1 MKKNTLLCLAIF
13 AVTSCSTTPRPITH
27 RDKAL
32 IEAAS
37 NSFVVWQVTQ
47 PIGNRPKAVLAV
59 LFDGTNNDRY
69 HVPKGERQTVIAD
82 IEDELNAGGQLV
94 KPARYYP
101 GPGTESSKLEAE
113 WDAAFGT
120 TTASIASKACTD
132 TLSDIENIRRA
143 APTTDIRI
151 FVSGFSRGAAAARH
165 FMNILEKGCAPLSA
179 GTDPNVHF
187 YAVLFDTVATGQR
200 NNLQLQIPSSVDQVV
215 NFISLDERRIFFSP
229 ILDAGAAPDRVLTIP
244 LPGVHSDVGMS
255 YGDGVGFEYAP
266 IVQRLLSEMGLV
278 STNRIAI
285 TEDYFLQGE
294 HDSRWTIDRILGVDP
309 AGSQK
314 DHDRKKYYVAATKL
328 SPRRELEW
336 QARQVA
342 MAGDSHLFEADS
354 ERFETPAFAI
364 HRQADGF
371 QISTIPDEYGRTFF
385 TEPTLVLHDHSGCIE
400 YLVVHGAWQR
410 ISVPYKVV
418 QRLKKQTPHELE
430 VGVVFNSNILYTWW
444 LADDK
449 VIARAKP
456 TIGKCAA
463 KSNDSRML
471 KNF

>member
-1 MKKNTLLCLAIF
+1 MKKIILLCLAVF

-32 IEAAS
+32 IEVAS
-37 NSFVVWQVTQ
+37 NSFIVWKVTQ
-47 PIGNRPKAVLAV
+47 PINNRPMAVLAV

-69 HVPKGERQTVIAD
+69 RVPKGERQTVIAD
-82 IEDELNAGGQLV
+82 IEDELNAGGQLT

-101 GPGTESSKLEAE
+101 GPGTESSKFEAV

-179 GTDPNVHF
+179 GADPDVHF

-200 NNLQLQIPSSVDQVV
+200 NNLQLQIPSSADQVV

-229 ILDAGAAPDRVLTIP
+229 TLDTGASPDRVLTIP

-255 YGDGVGFEYAP
+255 YGDGIGFEYAP
-266 IVQRLLSEMGLV
+266 IVQRLLFEMGLV
-278 STNRIAI
+278 STDHTAI
-285 TEDYFLQGE
+285 SEDYFLQGE

-314 DHDRKKYYVAATKL
+314 DRYRKKYYVTATTL
-328 SPRRELEW
+328 SHRRKLEW
-336 QARQVA
+336 QARQVG

-354 ERFETPAFAI
+354 ESFETPAFAI

-371 QISTIPDEYGRTFF
+371 QISTIPDEYGRIFF
-385 TEPTLVLHDHSGCIE
+385 TKPALVLHDHDGCIE
-400 YLVVHGAWQR
+400 YLVIHGTWQR

-418 QRLKKQTPHELE
+418 RQLKNHTPKELE
-430 VGVVFNSNILYTWW
+430 VGVVFNSNTLYTWW

-449 VIARAKP
+449 VIAQAKP

-463 KSNDSRML
+463 EFNDSQKL
-471 KNF
+471 